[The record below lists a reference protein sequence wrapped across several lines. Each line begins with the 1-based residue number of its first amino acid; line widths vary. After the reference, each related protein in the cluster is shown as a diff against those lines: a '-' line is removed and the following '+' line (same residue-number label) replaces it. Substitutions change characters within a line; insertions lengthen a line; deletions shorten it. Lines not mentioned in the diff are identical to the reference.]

1 MLKDKIKNFI
11 KDIARETFD
20 EMQPKEDDY
29 SMYSLPELK
38 KNEYL
43 AMSIQQTHAN
53 IKPHLPAGVAM
64 DSAVSQNFDKLQDAY
79 NISNPVN
86 DIIYTHFATQ
96 GFIGFQA
103 CAILTQNWLIN
114 KACLLPAKDAISPE
128 YELSY
133 VTTDDTDVLDED
145 FLTEITD
152 ISNDT
157 SKFDIKNV
165 CKTFAEKKR
174 QFGQILAFPVIE
186 GADYSQPFNIDSIRE
201 NTYKGMTVIEPVW
214 YQAIFD
220 EDAINNPQSLNY
232 MKPSGFMMPDGKII
246 HHSWCIFGKNGE
258 VPDILKP
265 TYRWGGYPIPQLIY
279 KRAYAAERTANEAP
293 MLAQSKRLLV
303 ADVNPMGL
311 LTNPQDTIKKV
322 ETITQFRDNWGV
334 FTKRP
339 GDNVSQIDTSL
350 TDFDEVIMTQYQLTA
365 AAAGMP
371 ATKLL
376 ETQPKGFN
384 STGEYEDD
392 QYKLLLVAIQKED
405 FTPILDMHYAILA
418 MSKYGIKRDFTIN
431 FVEIDTPTEKERAEI
446 NEIKARTDA
455 SYIQAGVF
463 SPDEVRDNVVK
474 DANSGYNDIVGEL
487 EEGVNEPSF
496 FDDEEQEG
504 NGNTSQNPFSM
515 DAKDE
520 WFTVHPNG
528 KENEGRPVYAE
539 GGENKADAI
548 KRRFGSVGK
557 GKNSNSQSKTN
568 NNTSNNVHKKVS
580 DYENKNH
587 SLNYET
593 GAVFD
598 DDGNTIVE
606 FSGQEHE
613 IFISDEDMKKLEG
626 KTFTHNHPNGSTFS
640 RDDLVSG
647 FLTGKVKELRATT
660 PQGVT
665 FSLKSNGNS
674 NDELTKKMIAEYQ
687 QVSLRATRQFKEKCI
702 REIKM
707 GTLSLDDYNKNMYNM
722 FQPYLHQKLDNFFE
736 QHAEEYGFTYRKD
749 NV

>member
-11 KDIARETFD
+11 KDIAKETFD
-20 EMQPKEDDY
+20 EMQPKEDDC
-29 SMYSLPELK
+29 SAYSLPEIK

-53 IKPHLPAGVAM
+53 IKPHLPAGVTM
-64 DSAVSQNFDKLQDAY
+64 DAAIQNFDKLQDAY
-79 NISNPVN
+79 NISNPVS

-128 YELSY
+128 YKLSY
-133 VTTDDTDVLDED
+133 VTTGDTDVLDED
-145 FLTEITD
+145 FLTKITD

-165 CKTFAEKKR
+165 CKIFAEKKR
-174 QFGQILAFPVIE
+174 QFGQILAFPVVE

-201 NTYKGMTVIEPVW
+201 NTYKGITVIDPVW
-214 YQAIFD
+214 YQAIFE

-279 KRAYAAERTANEAP
+279 KRAYAAEKTANEAP

-303 ADVNPMGL
+303 VDVNPMGL
-311 LTNPQDTIKKV
+311 LTHPQ
-322 ETITQFRDNWGV
+322 ETRNKIAAITQFRDNWGV
-334 FTKRP
+334 MTKRP
-339 GDNVSQIDTSL
+339 GDGVSQIDTSL

-431 FVEIDTPTEKERAEI
+431 FEEIDTPTEKERAEI

-474 DANSGYNDIVGEL
+474 DANSGYNDIQGEL
-487 EEGVNEPSF
+487 EDNEDFSF
-496 FDDEEQEG
+496 TDKPDGGSSNEQ
-504 NGNTSQNPFSM
+504 SPFSE
-515 DAKDE
+515 DAE
-520 WFTVHPNG
+520 WKESDHPRKKNG
-528 KENEGRPVYAE
+528 Q
-539 GGENKADAI
+539 
-548 KRRFGSVGK
+548 FGK
-557 GKNSNSQSKTN
+557 GGGCSASN
-568 NNTSNNVHKKVS
+568 KKKPSERHNRVKS
-580 DYENKNH
+580 RERKPVKIPKKDHAIIHHNI
-587 SLNYET
+587 ET
-593 GAVFD
+593 
-598 DDGNTIVE
+598 
-606 FSGQEHE
+606 
-613 IFISDEDMKKLEG
+613 
-626 KTFTHNHPNGSTFS
+626 
-640 RDDLVSG
+640 
-647 FLTGKVKELRATT
+647 
-660 PQGVT
+660 
-665 FSLKSNGNS
+665 
-674 NDELTKKMIAEYQ
+674 
-687 QVSLRATRQFKEKCI
+687 
-702 REIKM
+702 
-707 GTLSLDDYNKNMYNM
+707 
-722 FQPYLHQKLDNFFE
+722 
-736 QHAEEYGFTYRKD
+736 YGFTDNEASDGYATRFSDKIGVAVKINNAEYENLSYTIVRKWYLK
-749 NV
+749 